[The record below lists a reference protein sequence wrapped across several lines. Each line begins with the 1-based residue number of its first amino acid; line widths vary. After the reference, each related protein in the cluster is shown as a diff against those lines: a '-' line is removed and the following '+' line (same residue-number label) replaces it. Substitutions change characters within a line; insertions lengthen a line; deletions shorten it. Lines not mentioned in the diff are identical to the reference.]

1 MWNLEPNIYL
11 EPRTKCLFGNL
22 ELSIYLESRAKYL
35 FGIRDQVF
43 IWNLEL
49 SISLKV

>member
-11 EPRTKCLFGNL
+11 EPLTRNLFGNL

-35 FGIRDQVF
+35 FGIRNQVF
-43 IWNLEL
+43 IRNLEL
-49 SISLKV
+49 RIS